1 MLKARDKKELAEL
14 VEIKFKKKALI
25 EKFTKQKEENKYK
38 ELESRITTEVMR
50 GIRRGNVNPNI

>member
-1 MLKARDKKELAEL
+1 MLKAKDKKELAEI

-25 EKFTKQKEENKYK
+25 EKFNKQKEENKYK

-50 GIRRGNVNPNI
+50 GIRRGNVNPNV